1 MKIIDCPQGSA
12 EWLAARCGVASAS
25 RFGAVMA
32 TIKTGEAA
40 ERRNYKTDL
49 IVERLTGRPLDGFQT
64 AAMKQGIER
73 EPFARMAYEAHTGH
87 IVQEVGFCRL
97 EDMEAGA
104 SPDGLIAEEGG
115 LEIKCP
121 ERSAHLR
128 YLQQEAEPPEYTW
141 QIQGG
146 MWVTGRQW
154 WDFAS
159 YNPDFPERL
168 QLIVRRIRRDE
179 AAIKKLEAEVRKF
192 LAEVDAEVLRLQDM
206 KEAA

>member
-25 RFGAVMA
+25 RFGTVMA

-97 EDMEAGA
+97 EDIEAGA
-104 SPDGLIAEEGG
+104 SPDGLIVEDGG

-168 QLIVRRIRRDE
+168 QLIVRRIKRDE
-179 AAIKKLEAEVRKF
+179 AAIKKLEAEVRRF

>member
-97 EDMEAGA
+97 EDIEAGA
-104 SPDGLIAEEGG
+104 SPDGLIVEDGG

-168 QLIVRRIRRDE
+168 QLIVRRIKRDE
-179 AAIKKLEAEVRKF
+179 AAIKKLEAEVRRF